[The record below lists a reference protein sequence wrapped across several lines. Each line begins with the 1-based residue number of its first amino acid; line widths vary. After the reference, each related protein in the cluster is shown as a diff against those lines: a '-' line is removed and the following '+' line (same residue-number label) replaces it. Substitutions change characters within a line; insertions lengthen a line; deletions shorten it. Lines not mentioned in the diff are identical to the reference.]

1 MEDFNFKLDHCLQI
15 IMGGFVVF
23 QKYEETIY
31 RKILITKHNTL
42 IYVIKDDVIRII
54 QNFQDPEE
62 NYKDILREG

>member
-1 MEDFNFKLDHCLQI
+1 
-15 IMGGFVVF
+15 MGGFVVF